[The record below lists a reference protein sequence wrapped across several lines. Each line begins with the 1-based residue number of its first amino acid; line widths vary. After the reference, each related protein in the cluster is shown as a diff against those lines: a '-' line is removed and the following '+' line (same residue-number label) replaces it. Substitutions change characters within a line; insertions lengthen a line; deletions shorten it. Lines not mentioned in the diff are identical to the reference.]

1 MTWAPCRTAYLM
13 PRAMASGSAATT
25 VGLASSGSLFS
36 SVTRTE
42 RIFAWGATPMMPS
55 AWCGPCPCPAMR
67 LATAV
72 PWTPQNGPPAVR
84 PEPV

>member
-1 MTWAPCRTAYLM
+1 M
-13 PRAMASGSAATT
+13 PRAIDIGRRVT
-25 VGLASSGSLFS
+25 VLALASSGSLLS

-42 RIFAWGATPMMPS
+42 RILAAGATPTIPS

-72 PWTPQNGPPAVR
+72 PWIPQNWLPGFS

>member
-1 MTWAPCRTAYLM
+1 MTCAPCRSAYLI
-13 PRAMASGSAATT
+13 PRAMASGSAAAT
-25 VGLASSGSLFS
+25 VELASSGSLVS
-36 SVTRTE
+36 SVTRTD
-42 RIFAWGATPMMPS
+42 RIFASGATPITPS
-55 AWCGPCPCPAMR
+55 AWCGPCPCPAMM